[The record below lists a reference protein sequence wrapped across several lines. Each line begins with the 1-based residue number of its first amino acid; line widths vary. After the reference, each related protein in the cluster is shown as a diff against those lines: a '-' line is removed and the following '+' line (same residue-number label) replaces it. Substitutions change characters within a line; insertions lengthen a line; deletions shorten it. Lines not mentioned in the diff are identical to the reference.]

1 MTLPTIP
8 EIMQGVA
15 AGDLTPERGAEL
27 VGEHMQASVDL
38 DRFAGLAMQALMSDT
53 RLIQEATNLG
63 VDRCLRIATEAY
75 AQASAMKNARP

>member
-1 MTLPTIP
+1 
-8 EIMQGVA
+8 
-15 AGDLTPERGAEL
+15 
-27 VGEHMQASVDL
+27 
-38 DRFAGLAMQALMSDT
+38 MSDT